1 MALRV
6 SLGQHSQA
14 GAGHRVNADFHGAVL
29 PTGTLLQS
37 KGIVVALAD
46 GIGSSAVGH
55 EASAAAVRSFLDDYY
70 LTADSWSV
78 RRSAQRVLQATN
90 SWLHA
95 QTMRSDARFDKD
107 RGHVCTFSALVLKGR
122 EAHLLHVGDG
132 RIHRLHARTLEPLTE
147 DHRVQLSS
155 VESYLGRALG
165 VNPRVEIDYRRWP
178 VEVGDVYLLSTDGAH
193 AGLSAAAVHQALA
206 QHGDDLDAAARML
219 VAAASAA
226 SASASTDDA
235 TLQIL
240 RVDALPE
247 LDAAGLQAGLSAAP
261 ALPFAPPLGP
271 RMRLD
276 HYTIVRELHTSARS
290 QVHLAIDET
299 SGRQVALK
307 TPSAELQQDRAQ
319 LDRFLLEEWVAR
331 RIDSAHVLKPCP
343 PGPAA
348 PPRRHLYVAMEYVQ
362 GHTLRQWMTDHPR
375 PPLASVRAIVAQVGK
390 GLQAFHRKE
399 MLHQDLRPENVMIDA
414 GGTVKIIDFGATHV
428 AGLAEAARQPG
439 AQALVGTLQFS
450 APEYFIGGAGSARSE
465 LFSLAVLTY
474 HLLTGALPYGLQVT
488 RLRHVADLRRLRYTP
503 LRHLRPDLPAWLDAV
518 LHKALQPL
526 PARRQEAVSEFL
538 HDLHAPGPQ
547 FHQQRLPPLIER
559 HPVRFWQ
566 ATSVLLALL
575 VLVLAW
581 ALLMR

>member
-1 MALRV
+1 MLRV
-6 SLGQHSQA
+6 TLGQHAQA
-14 GAGHRVNADFHGAVL
+14 GTGHRVNADFHGAVL
-29 PTGTLLQS
+29 PGGPLLQS

-55 EASAAAVRSFLDDYY
+55 VASAAAVRSFLDDYY

-78 RRSAQRVLQATN
+78 RRSAQRVLGATN

-95 QTMRSDARFDKD
+95 QTLRSDARFDKD

-122 EAHLLHVGDG
+122 EAHLLHVGDA
-132 RIHRLHARTLEPLTE
+132 RIHKLHARTLEPLTE
-147 DHRVQLSS
+147 DHRVKLSS

-165 VNPRVEIDYRRWP
+165 VNPRVEIDYRRLP
-178 VEVGDVYLLSTDGAH
+178 AEVGDVYLLSTDGAH

-206 QHGDDLDAAARML
+206 QHGDDLDAAARTL
-219 VAAASAA
+219 VGGARTAG
-226 SASASTDDA
+226 STDDA
-235 TLQIL
+235 TVQIV
-240 RVDALPE
+240 RVDGLPE
-247 LDAAGLQAGLSAAP
+247 PEAAELQAGLAP
-261 ALPFAPPLGP
+261 ALPFAPALAP

-290 QVHLAIDET
+290 QVHLAIDELT
-299 SGRQVALK
+299 GCQVAIK
-307 TPSAELQQDRAQ
+307 TPSAELQADRAQ

-331 RIDSAHVLKPCP
+331 RIDSPHVLKPCP
-343 PGPAA
+343 GTPA
-348 PPRRHLYVAMEYVQ
+348 RRHLYVAMEYLQ

-414 GGTVKIIDFGATHV
+414 AGTVKIIDFGATHV
-428 AGLAEAARQPG
+428 AGLAEATLAPRP
-439 AQALVGTLQFS
+439 QALVGTLQFS
-450 APEYFIGGAGSARSE
+450 APEYFVGDSGSARSD

-488 RLRHVADLRRLRYTP
+488 QLRSPAGLRRLRYTP

-518 LHKALQPL
+518 LHKALQPQ

-538 HDLHAPGPQ
+538 HDLQAPGPQ
-547 FHQQRLPPLIER
+547 FHRQRLPPLVER

-566 ATSVLLALL
+566 ATSLLLALVAL
-575 VLVLAW
+575 GLLN
-581 ALLMR
+581 ALLR

>member
-29 PTGTLLQS
+29 PTGALLQS

-343 PGPAA
+343 AA

-414 GGTVKIIDFGATHV
+414 VGTVKIIDFGATHV

-488 RLRHVADLRRLRYTP
+488 RLRHAADLRRLRYTP

-526 PARRQEAVSEFL
+526 PARRHEAVSEFL